1 MIKGNSS
8 SSIWSVTTIKV
19 QHKEGTESLSMK
31 VANRLQNAAC
41 CTAGRKLSSPLST
54 VKEQD
59 YSASPYMAGRSCS
72 GREKERERE
81 RERKIMDIE
90 NLNCGQAPSSN
101 NAEIFFVIS
110 GILTRFNNPLL
121 IILKIRS
128 TSPYCR
134 VRTNECRHLFWRC
147 PVLFSSG
154 FSLSLGSMFH
164 SLICMDVKRCHLSY
178 SDNAN

>member
-1 MIKGNSS
+1 
-8 SSIWSVTTIKV
+8 
-19 QHKEGTESLSMK
+19 
-31 VANRLQNAAC
+31 
-41 CTAGRKLSSPLST
+41 
-54 VKEQD
+54 
-59 YSASPYMAGRSCS
+59 
-72 GREKERERE
+72 
-81 RERKIMDIE
+81 MDIE